1 MRLKSN
7 LSEEWFKEEE
17 IDRYIQVKYMQK
29 NINIAQNIVESK
41 VKET

>member
-7 LSEEWFKEEE
+7 ISEEWFKEEE

-41 VKET
+41 VKEA